1 MKKWEIL
8 NKFRIKNLE
17 LRIADLVDVLLENRG
32 LKTKK
37 EITAFLDPKLEDI
50 TVGSVGIDKQQLSKT
65 LKRIK
70 KAIDE
75 KEQIVIFGDYD
86 VDGITGSAIL
96 WETLYHD
103 ACANVIP
110 YIPHRVDEGYG
121 LSINGIKNLE
131 SRIENVKLIIT
142 VDNGIVA
149 NEAVDFANKQGI
161 DVIITDHHTPSS
173 IPPDAF
179 AIVHTTKLC
188 GAGVAYL
195 LSREVKKSVISN
207 PEGVRDP
214 MGFLTRARND
224 SEDDTHLE
232 LVALGTI
239 ADLVPLVG
247 ANRTLVKFGL
257 QKLCTTKRPGIV
269 ELFKEAACDQASAG
283 VYQIGHII
291 APRLNASG
299 RMTSAMDSLRLLCT
313 RDQKRAAALAIK
325 LGTTNRERQMVMLN
339 ATEHASLS
347 VKAKK
352 ALKKML
358 VVSHDSY
365 PEGVI
370 GLVAGRLVEEYYRP
384 SIVIARGEKVSKGS
398 VRSVSGF
405 NVIEFLRSLSDY
417 FVNVGGHPMAA
428 GFTIETEKIEALQEK
443 IEELAE
449 SMVDDEMLTRTL
461 RIDCELPLSA
471 ISQELYDSL
480 QKLSP
485 FGMGNPEPTFVSY
498 GVSVEDVRYI
508 GKDGKHLKLLVSQHN
523 PTPRHSGDP
532 LRQLADGGDSRIS
545 KSESDSGRALLRQ
558 NSGSLA
564 RLTLGR
570 FEAIA
575 FGIGD
580 RANEVK
586 PGSTIDVVYT
596 IDENVWNGNK
606 KLQLKVKDFKALG
619 GN

>member
-8 NKFRIKNLE
+8 GKFKIKNLE
-17 LRIADLVDVLLENRG
+17 LRIADLVGVLLENRG

-50 TVGSVGIDKQQLSKT
+50 TVGSVGIDKKQLSKA

-70 KAIDE
+70 KATDE
-75 KEQIVIFGDYD
+75 REQIVIFGDYD

-103 ACANVIP
+103 AGANVIP

-121 LSINGIKNLE
+121 LSIRG
-131 SRIENVKLIIT
+131 IENLLSAKVGPLSRSDLNKTKLIIT

-161 DVIITDHHTPSS
+161 DVIITDHHTPSETL
-173 IPPDAF
+173 PDAF
-179 AIVHTTKLC
+179 AIVHATKLC

-195 LSREVKKSVISN
+195 LSQEIKNQKSKIKNS
-207 PEGVRDP
+207 
-214 MGFLTRARND
+214 
-224 SEDDTHLE
+224 DDDKHLE
-232 LVALGTI
+232 LVALGTV

-257 QKLCTTKRPGIV
+257 EKLCRTKRPGIV
-269 ELFKEAACDQASAG
+269 ELFKEAVCDQASAG

-313 RDQKRAAALAIK
+313 RDQKRAAALAVK